1 MLNRYPAWKNLLIIA
16 VMVFGFYYAMPNL
29 YAPDPA
35 LQIGGASGSQAITQ
49 EVLERAERAL
59 ERESIGFFGEELQE
73 GGKTALLRL
82 RDREAQLRAQAL
94 VARELGDD
102 FIVALNLAPTTPD
115 WLADGGAQPM
125 KLGLDLSG
133 GVHFKLEVDV
143 EAATQRRIEMVESGI
158 KRGLRDE
165 RIRGMVAL
173 DGTQVVLRF
182 RDEASREA
190 ARRVVYEL
198 YPELFLDRVD
208 EESSWL
214 LYAKLTEQTIAEVVD
229 YAVSQNLPTIRNRV
243 NELGVSEPLVQRQ
256 GSNRIVV
263 ELPGIQDTAEAK
275 RILGKVANLEFRLVA
290 ETNAPVTDKQ
300 KFEYRGEGRAG
311 LTEWLERDVIIS
323 GERVSGANAS
333 FDQNGQPNV
342 LISLDSE
349 GGMLMSRAT
358 RNNIKRRMGVLF
370 IERKYRTRYQLNDDG
385 VEVATRIPY
394 DEKKL
399 LTAPV
404 IQSALGAQFQ
414 ITGLDSPGEASELA
428 LMLRAGALA
437 APINF
442 VEERTVGP
450 SMGAENIALG
460 VKSVQIGLGLVVLFM
475 VLYYRVFGVAA
486 VVALSVN
493 LVLLV
498 ALMSLLGATLTLPG
512 IAGIVLTVGMAVDA
526 NVLIFARIREE
537 LANRMSPQ
545 MAIHSG
551 FERAVATILDANITT
566 LIVAVILYAVGTGP
580 IKGFAVTLS
589 LGILTS
595 MFTAILGTRALI
607 NVIHG
612 GRRVDR
618 LSIGRLPKPVDGLVV
633 DRQATGESPH
643 ECSTV
648 YEMAHVCGAV
658 LSIGYGRSI
667 GKPVHSAA

>member
-1 MLNRYPAWKNLLIIA
+1 MLNRYPIWKNLFIVA
-16 VMVFGFYYAMPNL
+16 VVAFGFYYAAPNL
-29 YAPDPA
+29 YTPDPA

-49 EVLERAERAL
+49 ASLERVEQAL
-59 ERESIGFFGEELQE
+59 KSEGIDFFGEELQE

-82 RDREAQLRAQAL
+82 RDREQQLRAQAI

-143 EAATQRRIEMVESGI
+143 DAATQRRIEMYEAGI
-158 KRGLRDE
+158 KRGLREE

-190 ARRVVYEL
+190 ARRVVYDL
-198 YPELFLDRVD
+198 YPELLLDRVD

-214 LYAKLTEQTIAEVVD
+214 LFAQLTEQTIAEVID
-229 YAVSQNLPTIRNRV
+229 YAVSQNLTTIRNRV

-290 ETNAPVTDKQ
+290 QTNAPVTDKQ
-300 KFEYRGEGRAG
+300 KFEYRDESRAG
-311 LTEWLERDVIIS
+311 MTEWLERDVIIS

-333 FDQNGQPNV
+333 FDQNGQPAV
-342 LISLDSE
+342 LINLDSE

-370 IERKYRTRYQLNDDG
+370 IERKYRTRYQRDEQG
-385 VEVATRIPY
+385 VEAAIRVPY

-414 ITGLDSPGEASELA
+414 ITGLDSPAEASELA

-450 SMGAENIALG
+450 SLGAENIALG

-537 LANRMSPQ
+537 LANRISPQ
-545 MAIHSG
+545 MAIHAG

-566 LIVAVILYAVGTGP
+566 LIVAIILYAVGTGP

-607 NVIHG
+607 NFIYG
-612 GRRVDR
+612 GRRVDS
-618 LSIGRLPKPVDGLVV
+618 LSIGRLPKPVDGLIV
-633 DRQATGESPH
+633 DRQAVEGES
-643 ECSTV
+643 
-648 YEMAHVCGAV
+648 A
-658 LSIGYGRSI
+658 
-667 GKPVHSAA
+667 

>member
-1 MLNRYPAWKNLLIIA
+1 MLNRYPVWKNLIIVAA
-16 VMVFGFYYAMPNL
+16 VVFGFYYAMPNL
-29 YAPDPA
+29 YTPDPA
-35 LQIGGASGSQAITQ
+35 LQIGGASGSQAISD
-49 EVLERAERAL
+49 EILKRAESAL
-59 ERESIGFFGEELQE
+59 EEKGIAFFGEELQD

-82 RDREAQLRAQAL
+82 QDRDAQLRAQTVVSRA
-94 VARELGDD
+94 LGDE

-115 WLADGGAQPM
+115 WLLKGRATPM

-143 EAATQRRIEMVESGI
+143 KAATERRVEMYEAGI
-158 KRGLRDE
+158 KRSLRE
-165 RIRGMVAL
+165 QRIRGMVTLNGRRVA
-173 DGTQVVLRF
+173 LRF
-182 RDEASREA
+182 RDEESREA
-190 ARRVVYEL
+190 ARRAVYEL
-198 YPELFLDRVD
+198 YPELFLDRV
-208 EESSWL
+208 EEDDDWL
-214 LYAKLTEQTIAEVVD
+214 LYAEVTDQTIAEVVD
-229 YAVSQNLPTIRNRV
+229 YAVSQNLTTIRNRV

-290 ETNAPVTDKQ
+290 ETSAPVTERQ
-300 KFEYRGEGRAG
+300 RYEYRGEDRAG
-311 LTEWLERDVIIS
+311 ATEWLERDVIIS
-323 GERVSGANAS
+323 GERVSGANAG

-342 LISLDSE
+342 SISLDSE

-358 RNNIKRRMGVLF
+358 RDNIKRRMGVLF
-370 IERKYRTRYQLNDDG
+370 IERKYRTRYDQNEAG
-385 VEVATRIPY
+385 EEIAIRVPY

-404 IQSALGAQFQ
+404 IQSSLGAQFQ
-414 ITGLDSPGEASELA
+414 ITGLDSPGESSELA

-437 APINF
+437 APITF

-450 SMGAENIALG
+450 SLGAENIALG
-460 VKSVQIGLGLVVLFM
+460 VKSVQIGLSLVVLFM
-475 VLYYRVFGVAA
+475 VLYYRVFGAAA
-486 VVALSVN
+486 VIALTVN

-498 ALMSLLGATLTLPG
+498 AFMSLLGATLTLPG

-545 MAIHSG
+545 MAIHAG

-595 MFTAILGTRALI
+595 MFTAIMGTRALI
-607 NVIHG
+607 NLIYG
-612 GRRVDR
+612 GRRVDS
-618 LSIGRLPKPVDGLVV
+618 LSIGKLPKPIDG
-633 DRQATGESPH
+633 S
-643 ECSTV
+643 
-648 YEMAHVCGAV
+648 GA
-658 LSIGYGRSI
+658 
-667 GKPVHSAA
+667 

>member
-1 MLNRYPAWKNLLIIA
+1 MLNRYPVWKNLIIVAA
-16 VMVFGFYYAMPNL
+16 VVFGFYYAMPNL
-29 YAPDPA
+29 YTPDPA
-35 LQIGGASGSQAITQ
+35 LQIGGASGSQAISD
-49 EVLERAERAL
+49 EILKRAESAL
-59 ERESIGFFGEELQE
+59 EEKGIAFFGEELQD

-82 RDREAQLRAQAL
+82 QDRDAQLRAQTVVSRA
-94 VARELGDD
+94 LGDE

-115 WLADGGAQPM
+115 WLLKGRATPM

-143 EAATQRRIEMVESGI
+143 KAATERRVEMYEAGI
-158 KRGLRDE
+158 KRGLRE
-165 RIRGMVAL
+165 QRIRGMVTLNGRRVA
-173 DGTQVVLRF
+173 LRF
-182 RDEASREA
+182 RDEESREA
-190 ARRVVYEL
+190 ARRAVYEL
-198 YPELFLDRVD
+198 YPELFLDRV
-208 EESSWL
+208 EEDDDWL
-214 LYAKLTEQTIAEVVD
+214 LYAEVTDQTIAEVVD
-229 YAVSQNLPTIRNRV
+229 YAVSQNLTTIRNRV

-290 ETNAPVTDKQ
+290 ETSAPVTERQ
-300 KFEYRGEGRAG
+300 RYEYRGEDRAG
-311 LTEWLERDVIIS
+311 ATEWLERDVIIS
-323 GERVSGANAS
+323 GERVSGANAG

-342 LISLDSE
+342 SISLDSE

-358 RNNIKRRMGVLF
+358 RDNIKRRMGVLF
-370 IERKYRTRYQLNDDG
+370 IERKYRTRYEQNEAG
-385 VEVATRIPY
+385 EEIAIRVPY

-404 IQSALGAQFQ
+404 IQSSLGAQFQ
-414 ITGLDSPGEASELA
+414 ITGLDSPGESSELA

-437 APINF
+437 APITF

-450 SMGAENIALG
+450 SLGAENIALG
-460 VKSVQIGLGLVVLFM
+460 VKSVQIGLSLVVLFM

-486 VVALSVN
+486 VIALTVN

-498 ALMSLLGATLTLPG
+498 AFMSLLGATLTLPG

-545 MAIHSG
+545 MAIHAG

-595 MFTAILGTRALI
+595 MFTAIMGTRALI
-607 NVIHG
+607 NLIYG
-612 GRRVDR
+612 GRRVDS
-618 LSIGRLPKPVDGLVV
+618 LSIGKLPKPIDG
-633 DRQATGESPH
+633 S
-643 ECSTV
+643 
-648 YEMAHVCGAV
+648 GA
-658 LSIGYGRSI
+658 
-667 GKPVHSAA
+667 